1 MIKALII
8 DDEPLARNII
18 KEYLLA
24 YPQIEVVEECGNG
37 FEGLKAI
44 TLHQPQ
50 LVFLDIQMPKI
61 TGFELLELLDNFP
74 AIIFTTA
81 FDEYALKAFELNA
94 IDYLLKP
101 FNEDRFNK
109 ALAKFL
115 SSNKEEQITPIQNFS
130 QNITSQN
137 QTQNER
143 IVVKLGNKIKVIS
156 IYDISHFAADDDYV
170 NIHTSDGEYLK
181 NQTLSFFEKTL
192 NPNLF
197 VRVHRSYIVKIDQIT
212 KIEAYEKDGYILI
225 LKSGKKIPIS
235 KTGYPKLKAVLGI

>member
-44 TLHQPQ
+44 TEHQPQ
-50 LVFLDIQMPKI
+50 LIFLDIQMPKI
-61 TGFELLELLDNFP
+61 TGFELLELLEEMP

-81 FDEYALKAFELNA
+81 FDEFALKAFESNA

-101 FNEDRFNK
+101 FSEERFNK
-109 ALAKFL
+109 AVDKFL
-115 SSNKEEQITPIQNFS
+115 SNNNTQSQPLQEISEYVAQQNS
-130 QNITSQN
+130 
-137 QTQNER
+137 TQNER
-143 IVVKLGNKIKVIS
+143 IVVKIGNKIKVIS
-156 IYDISHFAADDDYV
+156 IYDISYLAADDDYV
-170 NIHTSDGEYLK
+170 KITTPEGDFLK
-181 NQTLSFFEKTL
+181 NQTLSFFEKNL

-197 VRVHRSYIVKIDQIT
+197 VRVHRSYIIKIDQIN
-212 KIEAYEKDGYILI
+212 KIESYEKDSHIVI
-225 LKSGKKIPIS
+225 LKSGEKIPVS

>member
-44 TLHQPQ
+44 TQHQPQ

-61 TGFELLELLDNFP
+61 TGFELLELLEELP

-81 FDEYALKAFELNA
+81 FDEFALKAFEANA
-94 IDYLLKP
+94 VDYLLKP
-101 FNEDRFNK
+101 FSEERFNK
-109 ALAKFL
+109 ALDKFL
-115 SSNKEEQITPIQNFS
+115 SSNKEDQNS
-130 QNITSQN
+130 TVQNIAHNIVPQN

-143 IVVKLGNKIKVIS
+143 IVIKLGNKIKVIS
-156 IYDISHFAADDDYV
+156 IYDISYLAADDDYV
-170 NIHTSDGEYLK
+170 KIHTAEGEYLK
-181 NQTLSFFEKTL
+181 NQTLAFFEKNL

-197 VRVHRSYIVKIDQIT
+197 VRVHRSFIVKIDQIT
-212 KIEAYEKDGYILI
+212 KIEAYEKDTHILI
-225 LKSGKKIPIS
+225 LKSGEKIPVS